1 MATVIDH
8 LTADHHVRVI
18 QDFTDAHAIMHYIG
32 ETGVL
37 RRLEIDWP
45 KQEVVMEWER
55 NGTRETMRF
64 QLFATQGPRNG
75 RMREFFE
82 VGDYAPVPQP
92 ATRPQPTALPAMSTL
107 PEEPIWGNP
116 PDWWHQ
122 ALALDAEDKLEAAED
137 VIMKGAQHIGGAS
150 SVAEMYAR
158 RMRRFQRAGDE
169 LRALEAFKKANQWSS
184 YYASLA
190 TSGGEGAALSLERDQ
205 FRSGLVAQFGYDP
218 DPKPEPPPFTRLP

>member
-18 QDFTDAHAIMHYIG
+18 QDFTDARGIKHCVA

-37 RRLEIDWP
+37 RRIDLDWANQEIF
-45 KQEVVMEWER
+45 MEWER
-55 NGTRETMRF
+55 NGTRETMHF
-64 QLFATQGPRNG
+64 ELFATQGPRNG
-75 RMREFFE
+75 KMREFFE
-82 VGDYAPVPQP
+82 VGDYAPLPRP
-92 ATRPQPTALPAMSTL
+92 AAKPKPVALPPMSTI

-116 PDWWHQ
+116 PAWWHQ
-122 ALALDAEDKLEAAED
+122 ALALEAQDKLEAAED
-137 VIMKGAQHIGGAS
+137 VIMQGAQHIGGAS

-169 LRALEAFKKANQWSS
+169 ARALEAFKQANQWIS

-205 FRSGLVAQFGYDP
+205 FRSGLVDQFGYDP
-218 DPKPEPPPFTRLP
+218 DPKPDAPPFTHLP